1 MANTQTI
8 PASVEEL
15 REQFGKRVAVLRKEK
30 GLTQEELARK
40 MKVDTVFV
48 AYIEG
53 GQRSP
58 SFVNLHQLSKA
69 LEIHPVELF
78 KF

>member
-1 MANTQTI
+1 MAETNIPQTLK
-8 PASVEEL
+8 EL
-15 REQFGKRVAVLRKEK
+15 RRLFGRRVAEVRNAKS
-30 GLTQEELARK
+30 LTQEELARK
-40 MKVDTVFV
+40 MKVDPVFV

-58 SFVNLHQLSKA
+58 SFVNLHELSQA
-69 LEIHPVELF
+69 LNVHPMELF